1 MATAHDG
8 TLTLSDAVA
17 QITGQPLTRGEQ
29 LDALATLSETEP
41 EIAAMLDHLA
51 IQSDRTVAFID
62 ALGPALES
70 FADMGEQLMG
80 GGMMG
85 MLGMMMGGGDA
96 DASDPFDV
104 EHEAG

>member
-1 MATAHDG
+1 VSTAHDID
-8 TLTLSDAVA
+8 LSHALDE
-17 QITGQPLTRGEQ
+17 ITGHPLTRAEQ
-29 LDALATLSETEP
+29 LECLATISETQP
-41 EIAAMLDHLA
+41 DLAAMLDHLA

-85 MLGMMMGGGDA
+85 MLGMMMGGGGA
-96 DASDPFDV
+96 EPEQLDPFDD
-104 EHEAG
+104 A